1 MRSVWC
7 DSRFAW
13 RLSSSEAACLRREP
27 AVVTSGNTEALL
39 VGVGRVCE
47 GRGRQ
52 HGIRCVL
59 RRSARCTHR
68 ILTRSLGRPRARRS
82 TRMCLPL
89 SRLSKLRPETR
100 MATWHGPP
108 VAATGP
114 STACASWSAQ
124 VLRSSDVDASQSDAF
139 DRPMRARARAQN
151 ARLCAFGAAAP
162 PARGAAR
169 RVDEHTRPESGALLR
184 RADAQRGREEEVCP
198 RTRASAFLR

>member
-1 MRSVWC
+1 MCANDACGGSLSSCFQSSQSVSSPRLLLASRASFVASSLAALHALHPLRAGGCGLRAHRLFSRIFAKGSARASCCLVWPQPTPRELSRDLELRSVWC

-68 ILTRSLGRPRARRS
+68 ILTRSLGRPRERRS
-82 TRMCLPL
+82 T
-89 SRLSKLRPETR
+89 S
-100 MATWHGPP
+100 H
-108 VAATGP
+108 
-114 STACASWSAQ
+114 
-124 VLRSSDVDASQSDAF
+124 
-139 DRPMRARARAQN
+139 
-151 ARLCAFGAAAP
+151 
-162 PARGAAR
+162 
-169 RVDEHTRPESGALLR
+169 
-184 RADAQRGREEEVCP
+184 
-198 RTRASAFLR
+198 